1 MQEIDPT
8 ASVDV
13 AFRRRCLTVNSG
25 IYARRYG
32 RAALTLMPEGS
43 AVRRRLAAELE
54 WMNSERAW
62 TPDDQRRIAT
72 LCAEILRHARRAP
85 EPLEH
90 WWWHAARLRELLRQ
104 YETVVAIE
112 RERKESRD
120 ATWPSRPAQDRGKK
134 TARLRARQRRR

>member
-1 MQEIDPT
+1 MQKTGPT
-8 ASVDV
+8 ASVDI
-13 AFRRRCLTVNSG
+13 AFRRQCLTVNTG

-32 RAALTLMPEGS
+32 RAALALMPEGS

-104 YETVVAIE
+104 YETVVAME
-112 RERKESRD
+112 RERRVSLD
-120 ATWPSRPAQDRGKK
+120 ATWPSRPAQNRGKK
-134 TARLRARQRRR
+134 TARLRARQRRQ